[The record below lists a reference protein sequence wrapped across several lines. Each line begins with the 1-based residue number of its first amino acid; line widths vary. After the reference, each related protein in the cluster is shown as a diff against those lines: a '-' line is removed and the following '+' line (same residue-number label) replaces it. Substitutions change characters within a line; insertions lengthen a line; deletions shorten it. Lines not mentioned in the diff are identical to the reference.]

1 MSSNT
6 LQALVY
12 QLRHEAAGIVSVE
25 LRPLAPA
32 QEFAQ
37 AVEAGAHVDLHLA
50 KGLSRSYSLTNPGER
65 HRYVV
70 AVTLDRASRGG
81 SRHVHGQLRVGQTIA
96 IGAPRNHFALHE
108 DAPRS
113 VLLAGG
119 IGITPIYAMA
129 QRLVAL
135 GRPAHLIYCAGSR
148 EGAAF
153 VAEIEA
159 LAAGAPGLLTVDW
172 HFKSERGRRPALEQ
186 LLADQPAD
194 THFYCC
200 GPLSML
206 DDYERACAARDP
218 ARVHLERFGAGPLP
232 AAPLA
237 PAQTS
242 GQGYRVELRRSGKTV
257 QVAPGVA
264 LLDALID
271 AGLNPD
277 YSCREGVCGACEVK
291 VISGDVEHRDLI
303 LTKQEQAANRSMMI
317 CVSGCR
323 SGELVLDC

>member
-1 MSSNT
+1 MSSNP
-6 LQALVY
+6 LKALVY

-25 LRPLAPA
+25 LRPVAPA
-32 QEFAQ
+32 TEFAQ
-37 AVEAGAHVDLHLA
+37 TVEAGAHIDLHLA
-50 KGLSRSYSLTNPGER
+50 DGLSRSYSLTNPGER

-81 SRHVHGQLRVGQTIA
+81 SRYVHGQLRVGQTLS
-96 IGAPRNHFALHE
+96 IGGPRNHFALDE
-108 DAPRS
+108 AAPRS

-119 IGITPIYAMA
+119 IGITPIYAML

-135 GRPAHLIYCAGSR
+135 GRPAHLIYCAASR
-148 EGAAF
+148 ETAAF
-153 VAEIEA
+153 VPQIQA
-159 LAAGAPGLLTVDW
+159 LSAHSGGQLSVDW
-172 HFKSERGRRPALEQ
+172 HFKSERGVRPALDA
-186 LLADQPAD
+186 LLGGQPEG

-206 DDYERACAARDP
+206 DDYERACAQRDP
-218 ARVHLERFGAGPLP
+218 AHVHLERFGAAPLP
-232 AAPLA
+232 
-237 PAQTS
+237 PAQTPET
-242 GQGYRVELRRSGKTV
+242 GYCVELRKSGKTV
-257 QVAPGVA
+257 RVEPGVA

-271 AGLNPD
+271 AGMNPD

-291 VISGDVEHRDLI
+291 VISGDVDHRDLI

-323 SGELVLDC
+323 SGNLVLDF

>member
-1 MSSNT
+1 MASNT
-6 LQALVY
+6 LNALVY

-32 QEFAQ
+32 TEFAQ
-37 AVEAGAHVDLHLA
+37 AVQAGAHIDLHLA
-50 KGLSRSYSLTNPGER
+50 EGLSRSYSLTNPGER

-70 AVTLDRASRGG
+70 AVTRDGASRGG
-81 SRHVHGQLRVGQTIA
+81 SRHVHEQLRVGQTLA
-96 IGAPRNHFALHE
+96 IGGPRNHFALDE
-108 DAPRS
+108 CAARS

-119 IGITPIYAMA
+119 IGITPIYAML

-135 GRPAHLIYCAGSR
+135 GRPAHLIYCATGR
-148 EGAAF
+148 ERAAF
-153 VAEIEA
+153 VPEIEA
-159 LAAGAPGLLTVDW
+159 LAAGANGLLTVDW
-172 HFKSERGRRPALEQ
+172 HFRSERGVRPTLEQ
-186 LLADQPAD
+186 LLADHPTD

-200 GPLSML
+200 GPQSML

-218 ARVHLERFGAGPLP
+218 AQVHLERFGAAPLP
-232 AAPLA
+232 
-237 PAQTS
+237 PAQTP
-242 GQGYRVELRRSGKTV
+242 GEGYCVELRRSGKSV
-257 QVAPGVA
+257 HVAPGVA

-291 VISGDVEHRDLI
+291 VLSGDVEHRDLI

-323 SGELVLDC
+323 SGTLVLDC

>member
-1 MSSNT
+1 MASNP
-6 LQALVY
+6 LNALVW

-32 QEFAQ
+32 TQFAQ
-37 AVEAGAHVDLHLA
+37 AVEAGAHIDLHLA
-50 KGLSRSYSLTNPGER
+50 EGLSRSYSLINPGER
-65 HRYVV
+65 QRYVV
-70 AVTLDRASRGG
+70 AVTRDAASRGG
-81 SRHVHGQLRVGQTIA
+81 SRHVHEQLRVGQTIA
-96 IGAPRNHFALHE
+96 IGGPRNHFALDE
-108 DAPRS
+108 SAARS

-135 GRPAHLIYCAGSR
+135 GRRAHLIYCAASR
-148 EGAAF
+148 ERAAF
-153 VAEIEA
+153 VPEIEA
-159 LAAGAPGLLTVDW
+159 LAARSDGRLTVDW
-172 HFKSERGRRPALEQ
+172 QFSSERGARPALGP
-186 LLADQPAD
+186 LLAGYPAD
-194 THFYCC
+194 THFYAC

-206 DDYERACAARDP
+206 ADYERACATRAP
-218 ARVHLERFGAGPLP
+218 AQVHLERFGA
-232 AAPLA
+232 APLA
-237 PAQTS
+237 PAQAQ
-242 GQGYRVELRRSGKTV
+242 QGYCVELRRSGRSV

-271 AGLNPD
+271 AGLNPE

-303 LTKQEQAANRSMMI
+303 LTRQEQAANRSMMI

-323 SGELVLDC
+323 SGTLVLDC